1 MQKLKKWSLGLVT
14 LLALPAVHAYQCQID
29 LQHHYKGTNVYI
41 NSKGDAYA
49 TVDYADGSY
58 DAMEYVYDLKNCKKV
73 SDGVKQK
80 SNIRSV
86 LNKNGFRELSVK
98 GDLSPWLTHYYSLSE
113 QGDTLLLKV
122 DEVISQ
128 EQQGLRELFSY
139 ARDKSSTLGAVAES
153 IFNTKYAKTPQFKSS
168 IANRY
173 FQSQN
178 FARYAT
184 RIEQELLTSPT
195 NLKNSVDLHF
205 LSNLDFKLVARNS
218 EANVFKITLEPE
230 ETLKFS
236 KIPTVIQRAFCRE
249 ISVSREYERERTGWI
264 SGRYIQTFVEKTVS
278 CLLNNQGSDDAL
290 KANLVSSAKILG
302 LKPDISFSNHS
313 LGTHTHEV
321 VLSERKIEPSPE
333 EKARWEAQRREEAVK
348 EAVKEETEKR
358 CRSKLSGC
366 LRECPS
372 GGFLASTYENESAKI
387 CEQQCRMM
395 YVCD

>member
-49 TVDYADGSY
+49 TVDYADGRY
-58 DAMEYVYDLKNCKKV
+58 DTMEYVYDLKNCKKV
-73 SDGVKQK
+73 SYGVKHK

-86 LNKNGFRELSVK
+86 LNKTGFRELSVK

-139 ARDKSSTLGAVAES
+139 ARDKSSTLSAVAES

-184 RIEQELLTSPT
+184 RLEQELLTS
-195 NLKNSVDLHF
+195 SGQDRIF
-205 LSNLDFKLVARNS
+205 
-218 EANVFKITLEPE
+218 
-230 ETLKFS
+230 LKFM
-236 KIPTVIQRAFCRE
+236 I
-249 ISVSREYERERTGWI
+249 
-264 SGRYIQTFVEKTVS
+264 
-278 CLLNNQGSDDAL
+278 
-290 KANLVSSAKILG
+290 
-302 LKPDISFSNHS
+302 
-313 LGTHTHEV
+313 
-321 VLSERKIEPSPE
+321 
-333 EKARWEAQRREEAVK
+333 
-348 EAVKEETEKR
+348 
-358 CRSKLSGC
+358 
-366 LRECPS
+366 
-372 GGFLASTYENESAKI
+372 
-387 CEQQCRMM
+387 
-395 YVCD
+395 